1 MDILKQFFNS
11 KKFFAALTAA
21 LIIIFSEGLGL
32 TEDQATGIVQ
42 TIMAYLI
49 GQGIADN
56 GKEAAKTHT
65 WKREE

>member
-1 MDILKQFFNS
+1 MNIFKQLFNS
-11 KKFFAALTAA
+11 KKFYAALTAA
-21 LIIIFSEGLGL
+21 LIIIFSDGLGL
-32 TEDQATGIVQ
+32 TEDQATNIVN

-65 WKREE
+65 WKRE